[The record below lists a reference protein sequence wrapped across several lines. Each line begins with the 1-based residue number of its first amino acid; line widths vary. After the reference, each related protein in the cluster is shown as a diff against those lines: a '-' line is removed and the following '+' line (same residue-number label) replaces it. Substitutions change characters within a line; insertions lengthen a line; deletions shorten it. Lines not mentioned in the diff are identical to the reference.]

1 MADNRITENK
11 DENSTETS
19 EIKDTIQRINEEYS
33 KQIINLTDDNWLTRF
48 VGKMEAKKVVK
59 ALRRD
64 PFFKDKKL
72 EVKTQFFIAVKVKD

>member
-11 DENSTETS
+11 DE
-19 EIKDTIQRINEEYS
+19 
-33 KQIINLTDDNWLTRF
+33 INLTDDNWLTRF

-72 EVKTQFFIAVKVKD
+72 EVKTQFFIAVKVKDWQIVKT